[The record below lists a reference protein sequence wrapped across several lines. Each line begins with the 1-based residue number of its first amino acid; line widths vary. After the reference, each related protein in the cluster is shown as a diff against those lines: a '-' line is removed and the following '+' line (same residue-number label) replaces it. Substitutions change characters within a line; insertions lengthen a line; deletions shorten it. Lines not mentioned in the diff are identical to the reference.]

1 MIRDPDLLQ
10 QRLGYRFSDSALLQQ
25 ALTHR
30 SAGSNNNERLEFLG
44 DAILGAVIAAE
55 LYHRFPSASEGRLSR
70 LRASLVRRESLAEI
84 ARALQLG
91 EYLQLGTGERR
102 SGGHRRG
109 SILSDALEALLGAIY
124 LDNGFDAC
132 RNCIL
137 EQFAGKFDAL
147 DEIAVLKDP
156 KTRLQEYLQAQH
168 RPLPEYRVLEVS
180 GESHAQWFRISCEV
194 QDARAC
200 TGSGNSR
207 RKAEQEAAGMM
218 LQQLATEPPRER

>member
-10 QRLGYRFSDSALLQQ
+10 KRLGYRFIDAALLQQ

-30 SAGSNNNERLEFLG
+30 SSGKNNNERLEFLG

-55 LYHRFPSASEGRLSR
+55 LYQRFPAASEGRLSR

-84 ARALQLG
+84 ARELQLG

-102 SGGHRRG
+102 SGGHCRG
-109 SILSDALEALLGAIY
+109 SILSDSFEALLGAIY
-124 LDNGFDAC
+124 LDNGYEAC

-147 DEIAVLKDP
+147 DEITVLKDP
-156 KTRLQEYLQAQH
+156 KTRLQEHLQAQG
-168 RPLPEYRVLEVS
+168 RPLPEYLVLEVS
-180 GESHAQWFRISCEV
+180 GEAHAQRFRISCAV
-194 QDARAC
+194 QGASPCAG
-200 TGSGNSR
+200 TGNSR
-207 RKAEQEAAGMM
+207 RNAEQEAAGKM
-218 LQQLATEPPRER
+218 LLQLASEQPHER